1 MHGQH
6 ASQMFT
12 WLLLGHL
19 SVPKWFL
26 LSTKETINNLP
37 WLTCK
42 PLQVNITPLA
52 LACHLG
58 FVIHQF
64 TKRTHG
70 ATRRGVVVV
79 WPWFGE
85 IRQRKLAWKAP
96 QNENTPLWKISK
108 TSLWQNAVPLTKKH
122 VKCRIN
128 PTIEVRKRL
137 TSHSRIPQSIS
148 LQEFASPLRSRHF
161 YVRFWGLPAALLPQI
176 INSGADPVSLQG
188 SSRHCCQVLGLAVRR
203 GPAGWQ
209 RGPAISSNATNMML

>member
-1 MHGQH
+1 MQTTSSQH
-6 ASQMFT
+6 NT
-12 WLLLGHL
+12 TCLGL
-19 SVPKWFL
+19 PLGLCDPPILKKDPRSNPSGRGGLALVWRNPP
-26 LSTKETINNLP
+26 KETCLES
-37 WLTCK
+37 
-42 PLQVNITPLA
+42 TP
-52 LACHLG
+52 
-58 FVIHQF
+58 
-64 TKRTHG
+64 KREH
-70 ATRRGVVVV
+70 
-79 WPWFGE
+79 
-85 IRQRKLAWKAP
+85 
-96 QNENTPLWKISK
+96 TPLWKISK

-209 RGPAISSNATNMML
+209 KGPAISSNATNMML